1 MSDTSVQETVR
12 EDGLRIISKRVRAT
26 NRIRLAVIANVGSAY
41 DNIPGT
47 HHFREHMAF
56 SGTTTRTAAEISK
69 LMGRYFQEYNA
80 FTGRLDT
87 LFFGEAVYT
96 RFKQLADVLFDIY
109 INPIFP
115 EKEIKK
121 EKGVISN
128 EIILRRQN
136 DVQAA
141 YDKLFRMLW
150 KHNPIRI
157 SGISTLS
164 NIKKISRNHL
174 VAAHRKWFVP
184 CNTVIVGTGRINHDE
199 LVVAV
204 NAAFSLNHKKVRY
217 RHWDHEANILP
228 TRHTATILREGRE
241 QALIVAG
248 VKIAPFGEETR
259 DQLALLNAML
269 GGGSRDSLLWQE
281 IREKRGFTYDVE
293 SGIESAHFSLGFCM
307 CIVAEVMPQDI
318 EETKSLIQHIAC
330 VTPLEKKH
338 FQRQKEAL
346 LDSWLIANETAHDW
360 EDTIIQRAVYEGK
373 PISFFKNYNQ
383 KRIRQFSR
391 VTFNQICTL
400 REQLLTP
407 ERLACVVVRPID
419 R

>member
-1 MSDTSVQETVR
+1 MNDVSIQETIR

-26 NRIRLAVIANVGSAY
+26 NRVRIVVIANVGSAY
-41 DNIPGT
+41 DDIPGV

-56 SGTTTRTAAEISK
+56 SGTATRSNMEISQ
-69 LMGRYFQEYNA
+69 LIGRYFREYNA

-87 LFFGEAVYT
+87 LFFGEAVYV
-96 RFKQLADVLFDIY
+96 RFKELADLLFDIY

-115 EKEIKK
+115 EEEIKK

-136 DVQAA
+136 DVQVAHN
-141 YDKLFRMLW
+141 KLFRMLW
-150 KHNPIRI
+150 KHNPIRV
-157 SGISTLS
+157 SGIGTLS

-174 VAAHRKWFVP
+174 VAAHQKWFVP
-184 CNTVIVGTGRINHDE
+184 CNTTIIGTGRINHGK
-199 LVVAV
+199 LVSAA
-204 NAAFSLNHKKVRY
+204 NAAFFINHKKVEY
-217 RHWDHEANILP
+217 RHWDHEADILP

-241 QALIVAG
+241 QAIIIAG

-269 GGGSRDSLLWQE
+269 GEGRDSLLWQE

-293 SGIESAHFSLGFCM
+293 SGIESAHFSLGFLLY
-307 CIVAEVMPQDI
+307 IITEVMPQDI
-318 EETKSLIQHIAC
+318 EETKKLIQHIAC
-330 VTPLEKKH
+330 VIPLEKKH

-373 PISFFKNYNQ
+373 PISFFENYNQ
-383 KRIRQFSR
+383 KRIRQLSR
-391 VTFNQICTL
+391 VSFSQICSL
-400 REQLLTP
+400 RDTLLTP
-407 ERLACVVVRPID
+407 ERLACVIVRPVD